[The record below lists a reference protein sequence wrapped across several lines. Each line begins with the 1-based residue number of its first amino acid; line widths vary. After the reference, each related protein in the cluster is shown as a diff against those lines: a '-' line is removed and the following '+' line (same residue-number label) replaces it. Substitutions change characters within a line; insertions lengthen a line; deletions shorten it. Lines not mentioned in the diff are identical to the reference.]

1 VDDVQEEVVPEEK
14 EVTPTVETLEEVIPP
29 VVDDGQKMQEVAMVA
44 ETIKETIPTVE
55 SVPVQPTPVQETIP
69 QVEPIREVVPPVQ
82 PVQNVAPINSIPQQQ
97 PISSGYMPP
106 INPQPTYVQPMPM
119 PQAQVPQF
127 YYNAYGEAIPITYN
141 AQNQPVFTVPVTYD
155 VQGQPR
161 PMQMNQP
168 TMPMPQPQPVYQQPT
183 TPVVQPTQPVQPT
196 VTTPPPTRVVRADA
210 PPLISKPS
218 ENKPFDYSVFE
229 KETKKP
235 VFTVSDNKIFADSIE
250 EALSQL
256 GVETEKDKEDEN
268 DVVPEFEEY
277 VKPTAKATPVK
288 HTEKET
294 KKPELSEKERKKMEK
309 YDAELKKSWAKKGL
323 DPNSWKRMK
332 H

>member
-1 VDDVQEEVVPEEK
+1 
-14 EVTPTVETLEEVIPP
+14 
-29 VVDDGQKMQEVAMVA
+29 
-44 ETIKETIPTVE
+44 
-55 SVPVQPTPVQETIP
+55 
-69 QVEPIREVVPPVQ
+69 
-82 PVQNVAPINSIPQQQ
+82 
-97 PISSGYMPP
+97 
-106 INPQPTYVQPMPM
+106 M
-119 PQAQVPQF
+119 PQAPIPQF

-161 PMQMNQP
+161 PMQINQP
-168 TMPMPQPQPVYQQPT
+168 TMPMPQPVYQQPT
-183 TPVVQPTQPVQPT
+183 APVTPVVQQPTQPT

-256 GVETEKDKEDEN
+256 GVETEVSKEEN
-268 DVVPEFEEY
+268 DIVPEFEEY
-277 VKPTAKATPVK
+277 VKPTAKATPAK
-288 HTEKET
+288 EPEKT
-294 KKPELSEKERKKMEK
+294 HKPELSEKERKKMEK